1 MRREIWAYSA
11 KKIRRATRLLVAPLS
26 LEIPVVLPWIQENI
40 RKDVSPQEIE
50 AMTWLVGFWIGNGH
64 ESIPSF
70 TLADDADVNNR
81 FDESA
86 KMWGMKSIPK
96 NGQKNR
102 VTLVN
107 DAKQC
112 THNPFSTLLRLLGF
126 YEKNVPISFY

>member
-1 MRREIWAYSA
+1 M
-11 KKIRRATRLLVAPLS
+11 
-26 LEIPVVLPWIQENI
+26 VLPWIQENI

-86 KMWGMKSIPK
+86 KIWGMKSIPK

-126 YEKNVPISFY
+126 YEKNVPIS